1 MANQIF
7 RGDAPAIAQV
17 QKLTPGNIGVGD
29 VFRIKINGKTVAEHT
44 ATTTTAASV
53 VDALV
58 AAWNASNISEATE
71 ITALDAGDYLTLTAD
86 VAGVPFRIEAEAED
100 ATNFVLTANVLQ
112 EGGPDVN
119 EVQSIVLPTAT
130 GGTFTITFS
139 GYTTGNLAYN
149 IAAASLE
156 TALEGLT
163 SIGASNVSVSGS
175 AGEYE
180 VTFIGALAATNV
192 PVMKA
197 NGSNLTGGHTVD
209 VDEATTGSASQNEI
223 HAIDVSDYT
232 GESSALLQIDLTAD
246 FGAYTR
252 NLSYQFWSSD
262 ISTLNDNLAEA
273 WLNEWDLSGVTILES
288 NVGNVWSFEYT
299 GALAGISITGSC
311 YPLATFTPQLLT
323 RTQQGSATGIN
334 EVQTITLTGGANGG
348 TFTLTFDGDT
358 TSGLAWDVSA
368 AALQTALEG
377 LTSIGSGNVAVTGGD
392 GGPWTITFQGTL
404 AATDVSLITGNATS
418 LTGGNVYITTT
429 TTGAAG
435 TNEKVS
441 LSISPT
447 PTGGTFTLT
456 VDLGSGDET
465 TASLDYDA
473 SAAEVL
479 AALEGLTSAASGDFT
494 VTGSDGGPWTV
505 TFIQNFAKTA
515 IDPITGTMSSLT
527 ATSNQTLTVTTTQRS
542 RGPNHWD
549 DPLNWTGGNVPNTG
563 DSVFFG
569 SSAPRVNCLYGLRQA
584 TTFTADAGTDTL
596 TFDGGISDFLDDQTV
611 KVATSDTLPAGLS
624 GATTYY
630 LINVDRDA
638 GTCQLSTSE
647 GGSAVNITDAGTG
660 THTIRV
666 ELTVLNIAAR
676 WNGLLGLSERNSGG
690 GGYYE
695 YRDTDLQ
702 IGAATVK
709 IGEGE
714 GPGSGR
720 INLNL
725 GSLQSAIT
733 VADTG
738 GSVEADRP
746 AVHLLTN
753 NSSTTLEQR
762 GGEVGLCLRATE
774 TFVIGSV
781 TNHQGSFEAANG
793 TIATYVE
800 HAGIHYWTN
809 VTVTNASDVTV
820 I

>member
-7 RGDAPAIAQV
+7 RGDAPALAQV
-17 QKLTPGNIGVGD
+17 QKVTPGNVGIGD
-29 VFRIKINGKTVAEHT
+29 VFRLKINGKTVAEHT
-44 ATTTTAASV
+44 ATSTAASAV

-58 AAWNASNISEATE
+58 AAWNASDIPEATE

-86 VAGVPFRIEAEAED
+86 TSGVPFRVEAEAED
-100 ATNFVLTANVLQ
+100 ATNFELNATVLQ

-130 GGTFTITFS
+130 GGTFTLTFS
-139 GYTTGNLAYN
+139 GYTTSALAYD
-149 IAAASLE
+149 ISAANLE

-175 AGEYE
+175 AGDYE
-180 VTFIGALAATNV
+180 VTFEGALAATDV
-192 PVMKA
+192 PVMTA
-197 NGSNLTGGHTVD
+197 DGSNLTGGHNVHVTTTVS
-209 VDEATTGSASQNEI
+209 GSETQNEI
-223 HAIDVSDYT
+223 QTINAEGTGNDGLTVSL
-232 GESSALLQIDLTAD
+232 SAVIGGLTV
-246 FGAYTR
+246 
-252 NLSYQFWSSD
+252 
-262 ISTLNDNLAEA
+262 
-273 WLNEWDLSGVTILES
+273 SG
-288 NVGNVWSFEYT
+288 SFEMFDFYT
-299 GALAGISITGSC
+299 AADLKSELERVFTDDGVGGVVCNVTKDGYEFEIEYAGAAAGINI
-311 YPLATFTPQLLT
+311 
-323 RTQQGSATGIN
+323 SATAMHQATSTTTSNNLFTIQEGGPTGDS
-334 EVQTITLTGGANGG
+334 EVQVITLQGGATGG
-348 TFTLTFDGDT
+348 TFTLTFDGQT
-358 TSGLAWDVSA
+358 TSGLAFDISA
-368 AALQTALEG
+368 ANLETALEG
-377 LTSIGSGNVAVTGGD
+377 LSSIGSGNVTVTGDD
-392 GGPWTITFQGTL
+392 GGPWTVTFGGTL
-404 AATDVSLITGNATS
+404 AATDVSLITGDASS
-418 LTGGNVYITTT
+418 LTGGSVYIATT

-447 PTGGTFTLT
+447 PSGGTFTLT

-465 TASLDYDA
+465 TSSLDYDA
-473 SAAEVL
+473 TAAEVL
-479 AALEGLTSAASGDFT
+479 AALEGLTSASSGDFT

-515 IDPITGTMSSLT
+515 IDPITGTMTSLT
-527 ATSNQTLTVTTTQRS
+527 ATGNQTLTVSTTQRS

-569 SSAPRVNCLYGLRQA
+569 SSAPRVNCLYGLRQS
-584 TTFTADAGTDTL
+584 TTFTADAGTDVLTL
-596 TFDGGISDFLDDQTV
+596 AGGVCDFLDDQTV
-611 KVATSDTLPAGLS
+611 KLETTGTLPAGLS
-624 GATTYY
+624 DSTTYY

-647 GGSAVNITDAGTG
+647 GGSAVNITDGGTG

-666 ELTVLNIAAR
+666 ELTELVFTAR
-676 WNGLLGLSERNSGG
+676 WNGLLGLAERNSN
-690 GGYYE
+690 GYYE
-695 YRDTDLQ
+695 YRDLDLQ
-702 IGAATVK
+702 IGAATIK

-720 INLNL
+720 INLDL
-725 GSLQSAIT
+725 GTLESAIT
-733 VADTG
+733 IATTG

-781 TNHQGSFEAANG
+781 TNHQGTFEAANG

-800 HAGIHYWTN
+800 HAGIHYWSN
-809 VTVTNASDVTV
+809 VTVTNPSDVTV